1 MEVVAYLVV
10 VVFLHIFL
18 LVIFGDKVTTFLLI
32 IQSFMKKVFNFLG
45 FIGFS
50 IYLCTYDE
58 KIISFIHGVLCHINL
73 FSSTE
78 LGRHLGHSS
87 TNCSQIIYAL

>member
-50 IYLCTYDE
+50 I
-58 KIISFIHGVLCHINL
+58 
-73 FSSTE
+73 
-78 LGRHLGHSS
+78 
-87 TNCSQIIYAL
+87 

>member
-18 LVIFGDKVTTFLLI
+18 LVIFGDKVTTFLHI

-50 IYLCTYDE
+50 I
-58 KIISFIHGVLCHINL
+58 
-73 FSSTE
+73 
-78 LGRHLGHSS
+78 
-87 TNCSQIIYAL
+87 